1 MLVLLLACSEAMH
14 VDALSDDLLLVLAI
28 DFCKGQI
35 RLEVYIKHIL
45 PPFQIVVGLTFST
58 LSLTTRLIQKFMQNV
73 TSFVVAC
80 FINKRSFRMT

>member
-14 VDALSDDLLLVLAI
+14 VDALSDDLLLEAI

-35 RLEVYIKHIL
+35 RLAVYIKHIL

-58 LSLTTRLIQKFMQNV
+58 LSVITRLIQKFMQNV